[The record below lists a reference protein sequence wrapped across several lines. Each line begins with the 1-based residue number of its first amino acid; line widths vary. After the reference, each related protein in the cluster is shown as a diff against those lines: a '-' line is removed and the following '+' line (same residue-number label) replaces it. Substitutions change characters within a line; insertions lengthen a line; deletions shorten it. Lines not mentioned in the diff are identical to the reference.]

1 MELEPIIRC
10 FSEEF
15 ERFWAMMEKQVE
27 ICPEGLWGVKA
38 GGYVY
43 WQQIWHAMVI
53 AELNAIENPEAKAL
67 SLDKYSRGVALLS
80 DTLDRVPSK
89 AEILEEAGRIK
100 KLAMAYYES
109 LSLASLSKEHPAM
122 SKRLGKPHTR
132 LHAALSTIRH
142 LNYHIGACD
151 AVLRERGLTGV
162 Y

>member
-1 MELEPIIRC
+1 MALEPIIQC
-10 FSEEF
+10 FMEEF

-53 AELNAIENPEAKAL
+53 AELNAIEDPEVKAL
-67 SLDKYSRGVALLS
+67 SVDKYSRDVALLS
-80 DTLDRVPSK
+80 NTLAQAPAK
-89 AEILEEAGRIK
+89 AEILEEGGRIK
-100 KLAMAYYES
+100 KLAVGYYES
-109 LSLASLSKEHPAM
+109 LSVASLAMEHPAL

-132 LHAALSTIRH
+132 LHAALGTIRH

-151 AVLRERGLTGV
+151 AILRERGLPGV